1 MFPGPGAGSLGA
13 GPGPWRD
20 KEREGGWGDRG
31 RAARRARRLLTP
43 CRGSGGCSALRGP
56 GSLLARAALP
66 PPPASCSRPPWAAS
80 SAAAFAASAAA
91 SPRLW
96 PAPAARGGD
105 GLGSARRRGRDR
117 ARTPGPAV
125 RAPWPAA
132 AERRE
137 LEKPGRAPS
146 QPPPQLL
153 TRGSRRAFGPGLR
166 QTSRAVSMLL
176 KEVRSGDG
184 KKGPGRPPSSPPLNV
199 PHLRPGGIFRNPEP
213 TAPIVTLLVLLTSL
227 VLLT

>member
-1 MFPGPGAGSLGA
+1 MLRRPFPNPIIS
-13 GPGPWRD
+13 
-20 KEREGGWGDRG
+20 
-31 RAARRARRLLTP
+31 RARLRTP

-66 PPPASCSRPPWAAS
+66 PPPASCSRPPRAAS

-96 PAPAARGGD
+96 PAPAARGED

-146 QPPPQLL
+146 QPPPQLF
-153 TRGSRRAFGPGLR
+153 TRSSRRAFGTGLR

-176 KEVRSGDG
+176 QEDKCPYKG
-184 KKGPGRPPSSPPLNV
+184 KPEGVWTEERKKLYMTHRDRNWNDVATSQGVPGA
-199 PHLRPGGIFRNPEP
+199 
-213 TAPIVTLLVLLTSL
+213 T
-227 VLLT
+227 